1 MANKLIDNTD
11 YNTILS
17 QIHSSWNE
25 WKKTDEA
32 FELMYGKKI
41 SNHLMNVEKKVK
53 NLKAANEFKKNET
66 PWSTKESVLI
76 RNSKHA
82 NNLIELYIKLNI
94 DLKERRQIWQF
105 FEISSGIVGEMKAD
119 IKRLKR
125 VLKFLNKNVNFK
137 KLNKSEPLPLEWSQ
151 YATNLFKNINGV
163 SLIEHEQKLEQQKK
177 LEPQKQELK
186 KEKKKKNQEKKEKKN
201 KKNEQKEKVE
211 LDEFLNKA
219 HEYVEWCRINN
230 LDEYMVGMI
239 CNPEFLKKANEYV
252 EWCSNNNLEE
262 IMKGMVQFHPSRNF
276 PVNSSPRLWYKH
288 EATVAMSDECKD
300 LIKKEKAHTQ

>member
-1 MANKLIDNTD
+1 
-11 YNTILS
+11 
-17 QIHSSWNE
+17 
-25 WKKTDEA
+25 
-32 FELMYGKKI
+32 MYGKKI
-41 SNHLMNVEKKVK
+41 SEHLMNVEKKVK
-53 NLKAANEFKKNET
+53 NLKSANEFKKKET

-94 DLKERRQIWQF
+94 DMKERRQIWQF
-105 FEISSGIVGEMKAD
+105 FEISSGIVGEIKDD

-137 KLNKSEPLPLEWSQ
+137 KLNKSKLPLEWSK

-163 SLIEHEQKLEQQKK
+163 SLIELEQQ
-177 LEPQKQELK
+177 LLK
-186 KEKKKKNQEKKEKKN
+186 KEKKKKNQEKKY
-201 KKNEQKEKVE
+201 KKNEQNEQKVKVE

-230 LDEYMVGMI
+230 LDEYMVSMI

-252 EWCSNNNLEE
+252 EWCHNNNLEN

-276 PVNSSPRLWYKH
+276 PVNSSPKLWSQH
-288 EATVAMSDECKD
+288 EAVAMSDECKD
-300 LIKKEKAHTQ
+300 LIKKALK

>member
-17 QIHSSWNE
+17 QIHSSWDE
-25 WKKTDEA
+25 WKKTDKA

-41 SNHLMNVEKKVK
+41 SEHLMNVEKKVK
-53 NLKAANEFKKNET
+53 NLKSANEFKKKET

-94 DLKERRQIWQF
+94 DMKERRQIWQF
-105 FEISSGIVGEMKAD
+105 FEISSGIVGEIKDD

-137 KLNKSEPLPLEWSQ
+137 KLNKSKLPLEWSK

-163 SLIEHEQKLEQQKK
+163 SLIELEQQ
-177 LEPQKQELK
+177 LLK
-186 KEKKKKNQEKKEKKN
+186 KEKRRKIKKKNIKKMNKMN
-201 KKNEQKEKVE
+201 KK
-211 LDEFLNKA
+211 
-219 HEYVEWCRINN
+219 
-230 LDEYMVGMI
+230 
-239 CNPEFLKKANEYV
+239 
-252 EWCSNNNLEE
+252 
-262 IMKGMVQFHPSRNF
+262 
-276 PVNSSPRLWYKH
+276 
-288 EATVAMSDECKD
+288 
-300 LIKKEKAHTQ
+300 

>member
-17 QIHSSWNE
+17 QIHSSWDE
-25 WKKTDEA
+25 WKKTDKA

-41 SNHLMNVEKKVK
+41 SEHLMNVEKKVK
-53 NLKAANEFKKNET
+53 NLKSANEFKKKET

-94 DLKERRQIWQF
+94 DMKERRQIWQF
-105 FEISSGIVGEMKAD
+105 FEISSGIVGEIKDD

-137 KLNKSEPLPLEWSQ
+137 KLNKSKLPLEWSK

-163 SLIEHEQKLEQQKK
+163 SLIELEQQ
-177 LEPQKQELK
+177 LLK
-186 KEKKKKNQEKKEKKN
+186 KEKKKKNQEKKY
-201 KKNEQKEKVE
+201 KKNEQNEQKVKVE

-230 LDEYMVGMI
+230 LDEYMVSMI

-252 EWCSNNNLEE
+252 EWCHNNNLEN

-276 PVNSSPRLWYKH
+276 PVNSSPKLWSQH
-288 EATVAMSDECKD
+288 EAVAMSDECKD
-300 LIKKEKAHTQ
+300 LIKKALK

>member
-17 QIHSSWNE
+17 QIHSSWDE
-25 WKKTDEA
+25 WKKTDKA

-41 SNHLMNVEKKVK
+41 SEHLMNVEKKVK
-53 NLKAANEFKKNET
+53 NLKSANEFKKKET

-94 DLKERRQIWQF
+94 DMKERRQIWQF
-105 FEISSGIVGEMKAD
+105 FEISSGIVGEIKDD

-125 VLKFLNKNVNFK
+125 VLKFLNKNFNFK
-137 KLNKSEPLPLEWSQ
+137 KLNKSKLPLEWSK

-163 SLIEHEQKLEQQKK
+163 SLIELEQQ
-177 LEPQKQELK
+177 LLK
-186 KEKKKKNQEKKEKKN
+186 KEKKKKNQEKKY
-201 KKNEQKEKVE
+201 KKNEQNEQKVKVE

-230 LDEYMVGMI
+230 LDEYMVSMI

-252 EWCSNNNLEE
+252 EWCHNNNLEN

-276 PVNSSPRLWYKH
+276 PVNSSPKLWSQH
-288 EATVAMSDECKD
+288 EAVAMSDECKD
-300 LIKKEKAHTQ
+300 LIKKALK

>member
-32 FELMYGKKI
+32 FESMYGKKI
-41 SNHLMNVEKKVK
+41 SEHLMNVEKKVK

-66 PWSTKESVLI
+66 PWSTKDSVLI

-94 DLKERRQIWQF
+94 DIKERRQIWQF

-137 KLNKSEPLPLEWSQ
+137 KLNKSEPLSLEWGK

-163 SLIEHEQKLEQQKK
+163 SLEEYEEEHEQKLEQ
-177 LEPQKQELK
+177 LLK
-186 KEKKKKNQEKKEKKN
+186 KEKKKKNQEKKN
-201 KKNEQKEKVE
+201 KKKEQKVE
-211 LDEFLNKA
+211 LVGNNDLDKFLNKA
-219 HEYVEWCRINN
+219 HEYVEWCR
-230 LDEYMVGMI
+230 
-239 CNPEFLKKANEYV
+239 
-252 EWCSNNNLEE
+252 NNNLEE
-262 IMKGMVQFHPSRNF
+262 VMKGMVQFHPSRNF

-288 EATVAMSDECKD
+288 EAAVAMSDECKD